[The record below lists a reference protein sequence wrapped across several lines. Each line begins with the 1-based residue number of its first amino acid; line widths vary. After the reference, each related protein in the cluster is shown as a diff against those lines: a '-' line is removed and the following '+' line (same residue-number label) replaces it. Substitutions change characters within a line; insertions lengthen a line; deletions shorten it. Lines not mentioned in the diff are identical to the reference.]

1 MWETTDIKIGAKNAS
16 NVNFA
21 AISNQVRFIDTIK
34 YFQRSL
40 ANLASS
46 MNDVEKQSIRDIFA
60 RLLHDKLPFCLPDD
74 REWILDYLA
83 KGKGT
88 IPYQKITELD
98 SLLSRPPF
106 GQEFFDKDDF
116 YSTLREEAVDEQD
129 YEDVKNFF
137 KLLDLSSLGKLNK
150 YYNIQDTLI
159 LSVIF
164 KHRSDMLQHLFK
176 FNPRKCNSASA
187 FSGYAH
193 RNKSKCNIALPLDAE
208 TVKVFENTLIS
219 SYSGINTRLAFDTG
233 IFLKDVE
240 NEKVLFTDGQQ
251 RVRRFSSKIIKM
263 DENNQYGFAMTK
275 PLPYGVIKK
284 KKVLPTLEELEQ
296 ILANKLGHLFVV
308 DIVFDKVNEKTLLFN
323 ELYPPIFEKDKKI
336 EPYERSCAQIMC
348 AMQITSKGKMST
360 MQHTSKTHAILR
372 KKIFIPLYAEDL
384 YFLTTRL
391 GWTVTKIY
399 EHYTYKQDTFK
410 KDFVTMNQ
418 DARKAAETKVEKDF
432 YKLLNNSNF
441 GYDCRKNTDN
451 SNLELLYDG
460 AEEVKFIKKYTD
472 IFTDYKLK
480 EFFTGDALR
489 EQIEREIDE
498 KINEYDV
505 NDEFYC
511 ANEAEMQELKREELE
526 AIDGFLNSRKRTRLD
541 YRRNHHSKKIDTIE
555 NEIEAS
561 QDLQRNEMLV
571 ELNTPQGSAV
581 RQIAVKPQTNVKCT
595 TRFLAGKMLMFAKL
609 SLKSFIYQLAELFTF
624 PDEIVQAIYDK
635 YQIERVYVYHVLT
648 DTDSTAIQFVVVS
661 SVQSTFTEPQVRNI
675 IFEIFSRT
683 PIADIFD
690 KSDDFWKRFNV
701 HDASNQKVLGLY
713 EVESIN
719 DPCLVTLAVNLK
731 EYFEYFQ
738 SQRTNKKHKGIKK
751 GALGMNYE
759 NYAER
764 IKLLYDFKSFEKPK
778 TEKKKVVRFTVKKGD
793 MTTTQVE
800 KKKFSQINDKRF
812 YFPNAILSLPFGH
825 VTLKELEKY
834 KKEKGQKIESY
845 FLQKRQ
851 KLLDLEREALTKCS
865 RLEILDRIFLQSFK
879 VVRKNDPTTY
889 LHNPSNQTVVDFIL
903 EQGWLTKDSTTTIT
917 PTMDSSRE
925 T

>member
-1 MWETTDIKIGAKNAS
+1 MKNDNINLNVPYSNNFLSNLAGIASNKPVVHHSHVSGKILGFVHDFCNQRVRENYYTIPVIAHNQFRFDIFFFFQGFRLTVWETTDIKIGAKNAS
-16 NVNFA
+16 NINFA
-21 AISNQVRFIDTIK
+21 VIGNQVRFIDTIK
-34 YFQRSL
+34 YFQQSL

-46 MNDVEKQSIRDIFA
+46 MNDVEKQSIRDTFA
-60 RLLHDKLPFCLPDD
+60 RVLQDKMPFCPPDD

-88 IPYQKITELD
+88 LPYQKITELN
-98 SLLSRPPF
+98 SLLARPPP
-106 GQEFFDKDDF
+106 GEEFFNKDDF
-116 YSTLREEAVDEQD
+116 YSTLREKMIDDQD
-129 YEDVKNFF
+129 YEDVKKFF
-137 KLLDLSSLGKLNK
+137 KLLGLRTLGDLNK

-159 LSVIF
+159 LCVIF
-164 KHRSDMLQHLFK
+164 EQRSDMLQRLFK
-176 FNPRKCNSASA
+176 FNLRKCNSASV
-187 FSGYAH
+187 FSGSTH
-193 RNKSKCNIALPLDAE
+193 RNKSKCNIVLPLDAE
-208 TVKVFENTLIS
+208 IVKVFEKTLIGG
-219 SYSGINTRLAFDTG
+219 YSCINTRLAFDTE
-233 IFLKDVE
+233 IFLKHPE
-240 NEKVLFTDGQQ
+240 NERVLFTDGQRQ
-251 RVRRFSSKIIKM
+251 VRRFSSKIIKM

-296 ILANKLGHLFVV
+296 ILANVTLNDKLGHLFVV

-360 MQHTSKTHAILR
+360 MQHTSKTHATLR

-489 EQIEREIDE
+489 KQIEREIDE

-505 NDEFYC
+505 DDEFYC

-648 DTDSTAIQFVVVS
+648 DTNSTTVRFVVIS
-661 SVQSTFTEPQVRNI
+661 SLESTFTETQVRNI
-675 IFEIFSRT
+675 IFEVFSQTSIVDR
-683 PIADIFD
+683 FN
-690 KSDDFWKRFNV
+690 KSDEFWKQFNV
-701 HDASNQKVLGLY
+701 HNANNQKVSGLF

-719 DPCLVTLAVNLK
+719 DPCLVTLAVNPRV
-731 EYFEYFQ
+731 F
-738 SQRTNKKHKGIKK
+738 
-751 GALGMNYE
+751 
-759 NYAER
+759 
-764 IKLLYDFKSFEKPK
+764 
-778 TEKKKVVRFTVKKGD
+778 
-793 MTTTQVE
+793 
-800 KKKFSQINDKRF
+800 
-812 YFPNAILSLPFGH
+812 
-825 VTLKELEKY
+825 
-834 KKEKGQKIESY
+834 
-845 FLQKRQ
+845 
-851 KLLDLEREALTKCS
+851 
-865 RLEILDRIFLQSFK
+865 
-879 VVRKNDPTTY
+879 
-889 LHNPSNQTVVDFIL
+889 
-903 EQGWLTKDSTTTIT
+903 
-917 PTMDSSRE
+917 
-925 T
+925 